1 MKPKNVLFLRVPKT
15 ASSSVVDKKICN
27 LLDPVGGFRT
37 VECAQEYFSKEHMD
51 KITWFWTRSYL
62 NVIERSDKWFDFK
75 KNNIFTFGFVR
86 NPWDRAVSSWKY
98 GSHKKSVNWNMNF
111 LDYCRKLKT
120 LELYPKNGIAKNG
133 LLLHSCEQHSFLICE
148 QKNLKADFIG
158 KFENLQND
166 FDVMCNITGIPQQQ
180 LPHKNATKH
189 KHYSEYY
196 DDETRSIVAEKYAK
210 DIEYFNYK
218 FVD

>member
-1 MKPKNVLFLRVPKT
+1 
-15 ASSSVVDKKICN
+15 
-27 LLDPVGGFRT
+27 
-37 VECAQEYFSKEHMD
+37 
-51 KITWFWTRSYL
+51 
-62 NVIERSDKWFDFK
+62 
-75 KNNIFTFGFVR
+75 
-86 NPWDRAVSSWKY
+86 
-98 GSHKKSVNWNMNF
+98 MNF